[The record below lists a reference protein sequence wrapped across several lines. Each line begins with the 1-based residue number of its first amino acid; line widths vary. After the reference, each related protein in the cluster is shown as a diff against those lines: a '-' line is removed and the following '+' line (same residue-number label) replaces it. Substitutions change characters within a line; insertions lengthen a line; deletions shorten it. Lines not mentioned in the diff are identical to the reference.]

1 MALRNLVETS
11 RSTVQILWVLATGV
25 CAAVV
30 LTAARIA
37 ADSQAAAP
45 PPLTITLTGQ
55 SMVRSDLRV
64 TAPKAVPVIQNLLKG
79 DVVFTNLEAAVA
91 LPGQAVT
98 EGRGFLTPPESLDAL
113 KSFGFNLLSLSNN
126 HAFDLQATGIQNTIR
141 ETERRQIVHAGI
153 GNTLSEAAAP
163 AYFRTPK
170 GTVALVSSASGL
182 VVAGGM
188 AAADRPGVN
197 ELRIRAGGKDN
208 TAAVDLPGAGPN
220 TPNPEDAERILQSI
234 RQARQRADLVIVY
247 QHNHVFGNRAFST
260 IFSEGM
266 AERLAPND
274 WLKKWVRAEI
284 DAGADIVVM
293 HGAPLLHGVELYRG
307 RPIFY
312 DLGNFIYNVPP
323 TLTYIHEPIAF
334 ESVVASLEYQG
345 RTLRSISIRPIV
357 LNVLGEG
364 QPDVHDPRATN
375 PFLFTRGLPSP
386 ASGAQAGY
394 ILERLADLSR
404 SFGTQVDIKGDSAEI
419 RLKR

>member
-1 MALRNLVETS
+1 VALTPKAG
-11 RSTVQILWVLATGV
+11 IVLAPAV

-30 LTAARIA
+30 LTAAHM
-37 ADSQAAAP
+37 AAARQP
-45 PPLTITLTGQ
+45 AAPIPLTITLTGQ
-55 SMVRSDLRV
+55 SMIRSDLRA
-64 TAPKAVPVIQNLLKG
+64 TAPKAVPVIQGLLKG

-91 LPGQAVT
+91 MPGQAVS
-98 EGRGFLTPPESLDAL
+98 EGRGFLAPPEALDAL
-113 KSFGFNLLSLSNN
+113 KSLGFNLLSLSNN

-141 ETERRQIVHAGI
+141 ETEKRQIVHAGI

-163 AYFRTPK
+163 AYFKTPK

-188 AAADRPGVN
+188 AAAGRPGVN
-197 ELRIRAGGKDN
+197 ELRIRAGDKDN
-208 TAAVDLPGAGPN
+208 TASADLPGAGPN
-220 TPNPEDAERILQSI
+220 TPNQEDAERILQSI

-274 WLKKWVRAEI
+274 WLKKWVHAEI

-293 HGAPLLHGVELYRG
+293 HGAPLLHGVEFYRG

-323 TLTYIHEPIAF
+323 TLTYIHEPITF
-334 ESVVASLEYQG
+334 ESAVADLEYQG
-345 RTLRSISIRPIV
+345 RTLRSIAIRPIV

-364 QPDVHDPRATN
+364 QPDVQNPRATN
-375 PFLFTRGLPSP
+375 QFLFTRGLPSP

-404 SFGTQVDIKGDSAEI
+404 PFGTQIDIKGDTAEI
-419 RLKR
+419 RVKR